1 MAATPLQSENDFS
14 YALYCQQASARL
26 GNVRKDEGVNASFV
40 MPTRWGLKQDELAI
54 VQSKLTAETVVGL
67 AGKDNHRVRYI
78 EESPEGKWYLDSLF
92 ALNFS
97 STRAPVRA
105 SFLMPEDITLQ
116 NSDKTEKEIAIL
128 FHEPTAEE
136 VSPVLKRQNFRQAAL
151 MTNNREADFSN
162 NIKLNIIGEI
172 QHQLVN
178 EVLKKKS
185 RNGKVLL
192 TPKDAAIRLVF
203 SGEGLGGLDAQLSL
217 FYFMEDLVADLKRGK
232 RERKYADLS
241 DLDLEIELSLI
252 DSSLPKK
259 LAERAKPLLEKIKV
273 EYPKIKFKSYS
284 FDTGQSKG
292 KLGGEHIFSNVSDP
306 EQVLI
311 QHEIRKRSD
320 GSLVELQNNSNNKPV
335 LLLKNRGILS
345 FIYQRASFRLIHQV
359 VTGIRNLFIGI
370 FMPTLANR
378 DVLQEK
384 LEKREAELYNESDD
398 LEEECN
404 VKEMDK
410 KEAKKVAG
418 LKPHELDH
426 HEFGKLVSDLD
437 ETNRLQMFKAMPP
450 IENLVFEGGGVKGLV
465 YAGALKR
472 MQEANLQE
480 NVKRVAGSSAGAIV
494 SALLAVGYSPAVIEA
509 KMKSID
515 FRALMDRDSPLFWNP
530 PGVSHISDAINLVSK
545 HGIYKGKAFLGLLED
560 LLSSEIREKLKQQK
574 EQEFLQQTLGSQFS
588 KYDLESE
595 SHYIER
601 LENEK
606 IKLIEQNGGRE
617 SFDIMIGVHVED
629 YLKSVGIRH
638 SDEITFGQLDLLCQT
653 YPDLGFKA
661 LYITGTKLRT
671 GELVVFSH
679 ETYPDLPIKSAVR
692 ASMSFPG
699 AFVPYKI
706 DGEEYA
712 DGGIANNWPMGIFD
726 KKSCLPPDVA
736 LTEEGAN
743 PCTLGFLVD
752 SADEIKRRWCG
763 FEERKLEKV
772 SLKGFIGQVV
782 EGLHSRSEDLQK
794 KYQMQAVQI
803 FDEDVPTL
811 DFSLTPKTQDR
822 LINSGYNEMDRY
834 VRYYRQPN
842 VRYDGLYF
850 KSLEEKYHS
859 KQLSFE
865 QISLIIENEIA
876 PYLEKLQL
884 FQEKYTKQLEI
895 HEQTL
900 KALEETRKSLISQGQ
915 KLEQLSMIDEQID
928 TLENESINCEAALD
942 IIAKKRTLLV
952 KEKHIAEQAMAEVG
966 GATKKGEQG
975 FQPAKGESLA
985 FQRPIGHKAIPE
997 NSVIESVLP
1006 PTQLGMR
1013 IHEPKLLVESAWEGL
1028 KTFLDNKGDIVNNL
1042 KVVDGNFEFEL
1053 NYHENQK
1060 NLKTAIKRED
1070 ERVGFFLEE
1079 VPVQDDAKRKAFEVL
1094 FAISIEE
1101 MLGASKDQVIDID
1114 LTGSDS
1120 DKIIMKEVLDSLIE
1134 QQSEQCV
1141 ENNLTF
1147 NIKGSLSSRSRL
1159 DSRD

>member
-1 MAATPLQSENDFS
+1 MAATPLQSEYDFS

-26 GNVRKDEGVNASFV
+26 GNIRKGEGVNASFV

-54 VQSKLTAETVVGL
+54 VQSKLTEESVVGL
-67 AGKDNHRVRYI
+67 AGKDNHRVSYL
-78 EESPEGKWYLDSLF
+78 EESPESKWYLDSLF

-162 NIKLNIIGEI
+162 NIKLNIINEI

-185 RNGKVLL
+185 RGGKVLL

-217 FYFMEDLVADLKRGK
+217 FYFMEDLVADLKRGNTEK
-232 RERKYADLS
+232 KYADLS

-259 LAERAKPLLEKIKV
+259 LAQRAKPLLEKIKV

-292 KLGGEHIFSNVSDP
+292 KLGGEHIFSTVSDP

-320 GSLVELQNNSNNKPV
+320 GSLVRVESNSNNKPV
-335 LLLKNRGILS
+335 LLLKNRGFLS

-384 LEKREAELYNESDD
+384 LEKREAEFYKESDD
-398 LEEECN
+398 FEEKCN
-404 VKEMDK
+404 TKEMHK
-410 KEAKKVAG
+410 KEAKRVAA

-472 MQEANLQE
+472 MQEANLHE

-494 SALLAVGYSPAVIEA
+494 SALLAAGYSPAEIEA

-574 EQEFLQQTLGSQFS
+574 ELKFLKQNLGLQFS
-588 KYDLESE
+588 KYDVESE
-595 SHYIER
+595 SEYVER
-601 LENEK
+601 LENAK
-606 IKLIEQNGGRE
+606 IKLIEKNGGRE
-617 SFDIMIGVHVED
+617 SFDIMIGVDVED
-629 YLKSVGIRH
+629 YLKSVGIRNL
-638 SDEITFGQLDLLCQT
+638 DEITFGQLDLLRHT
-653 YPDLGFKA
+653 YPHLGFKE
-661 LYITGTKLRT
+661 LFITGTKLRT

-726 KKSCLPPDVA
+726 QKSCLPPGVE

-743 PCTLGFLVD
+743 PSTLGFLVD

-763 FEERKLEKV
+763 FEQRKLEKV

-850 KSLEEKYHS
+850 KSLDEKYHS
-859 KQLSFE
+859 QQLSFE
-865 QISLIIENEIA
+865 QISSIVENEIE
-876 PYLEKLQL
+876 PYLAKLQL

-895 HEQTL
+895 HVQTL
-900 KALEETRKSLISQGQ
+900 EALKKTRQSLIDQGQ
-915 KLEQLSMIDEQID
+915 KAEQLSMVDQQI
-928 TLENESINCEAALD
+928 TALEWEISTCEPALE
-942 IIAKKRTLLV
+942 IIARKRILLEE
-952 KEKHIAEQAMAEVG
+952 EKRIAEEVMAEVRNSP
-966 GATKKGEQG
+966 KKGGGG
-975 FQPAKGESLA
+975 FKPAKGESFA
-985 FQRPIGHKAIPE
+985 FQRPISHKAISE
-997 NSVIESVLP
+997 NSVIKSVSP

-1013 IHEPKLLVESAWEGL
+1013 IHEPKLLEKSSLESL
-1028 KTFLDNKGDIVNNL
+1028 KILLDNKGDIVNNL
-1042 KVVDGNFEFEL
+1042 KEVDGNFEFDL
-1053 NYHENQK
+1053 NYDKNQK

-1070 ERVGFFLEE
+1070 DKVGYFLKE
-1079 VPVQDDAKRKAFEVL
+1079 VPVQDDAKRKAFEAL

-1101 MLGASKDQVIDID
+1101 ILDACENKEIDID
-1114 LTGSDS
+1114 LTGSES
-1120 DKIIMKEVLDSLIE
+1120 DKIMMKTVLESLISKQLE
-1134 QQSEQCV
+1134 IC
-1141 ENNLTF
+1141 NNKQLTF
-1147 NIKGSLSSRSRL
+1147 NIKGLPSSKSRP
-1159 DSRD
+1159 DS